1 MPPSRSSSLDT
12 DPDPGRISLNPTAA
26 TLVGPP
32 ISAPTVDNSAEIWSI
47 CLTHAEKF
55 DRALVESWKGDMD
68 GILIFSG
75 LFSAVVST
83 FLVDSYKA
91 LQPDAGTATAI
102 LTAQAVELLARSVG
116 EAAPTPPNLPS
127 PNSHT
132 PFLIINALWFLS
144 LVFSLACALSATLI
158 QQWSRI
164 YLQGTEERF
173 IPHERARMRTYL
185 QKGVQN
191 FHLADMV
198 DAIPM
203 LLHIS
208 LFLFFGGLIVFLY
221 NVDTTLARIILAFVV
236 PSLVLYTLLTA
247 LPVFYYDCPFKTPL
261 TSVLSYITYTI
272 ANYRP
277 RIRRRRNKH
286 TEHLHWHPEK
296 HSAYLTQLWA
306 HDGSEEGA
314 ELDHTALRWTL
325 LALTD
330 LRDLEQ
336 FIAALPALLQSDSSS
351 TLTRDGGRAAQAL
364 LFGQDML
371 AVHLVRLLHSTFPS
385 DALALPAAERQ
396 RLEARA
402 ATCLRTVMLLARA
415 CDGPTLAAP
424 QHWPA
429 WAITYFNPVA
439 RDALAL
445 RQHPDLGALAQSTAL
460 LLAWRALV
468 AYRSFLDDIAQRAA
482 NAAAAP
488 PMARARAAVELRT
501 RKSAGEYL
509 LRVLR
514 EVLHGLAGG
523 TAGSALADAGQ
534 ELLGGNLYAHLY
546 GPAAHGPRGGSGN
559 GGAAGT
565 TGGAGAGPDVETNG
579 LAQAARADLPKAKA
593 CLAVLFMLG
602 ACSLPADPTGEETL
616 HALAAP
622 LAWQEPCLYDDQDEA
637 MRLLLTVRNAYGDRL
652 TVLDADSVVALY
664 RTIHDPRHQRAQP
677 SGSTAGGTTGPYLRP
692 RRTNWR
698 QGTV

>member
-1 MPPSRSSSLDT
+1 MNALACVPTCKRASRTSTSPIWSMLSPCSFIYLCSSSLAVSSSSFIT
-12 DPDPGRISLNPTAA
+12 STPHLPGLHSHSLYP
-26 TLVGPP
+26 
-32 ISAPTVDNSAEIWSI
+32 
-47 CLTHAEKF
+47 
-55 DRALVESWKGDMD
+55 
-68 GILIFSG
+68 
-75 LFSAVVST
+75 VS
-83 FLVDSYKA
+83 FY
-91 LQPDAGTATAI
+91 I
-102 LTAQAVELLARSVG
+102 
-116 EAAPTPPNLPS
+116 
-127 PNSHT
+127 
-132 PFLIINALWFLS
+132 PFLPPCPSSTMTVPSRPPS
-144 LVFSLACALSATLI
+144 LPF
-158 QQWSRI
+158 
-164 YLQGTEERF
+164 Y
-173 IPHERARMRTYL
+173 
-185 QKGVQN
+185 
-191 FHLADMV
+191 
-198 DAIPM
+198 
-203 LLHIS
+203 HIS
-208 LFLFFGGLIVFLY
+208 LILSP
-221 NVDTTLARIILAFVV
+221 TTVQESAAAA
-236 PSLVLYTLLTA
+236 TNT
-247 LPVFYYDCPFKTPL
+247 
-261 TSVLSYITYTI
+261 
-272 ANYRP
+272 
-277 RIRRRRNKH
+277 RN
-286 TEHLHWHPEK
+286 TLHWHPEK
-296 HSAYLTQLWA
+296 HSTHLTQLWA

-385 DALALPAAERQ
+385 DALALPPAERQ

-445 RQHPDLGALAQSTAL
+445 RQHPDLGTLAQSTAL

-523 TAGSALADAGQ
+523 TAGSTLADAGQ

-559 GGAAGT
+559 GAAAGT

-579 LAQAARADLPKAKA
+579 LAQAARADLPKAKV

-602 ACSLPADPTGEETL
+602 ACSLPADPTGEETV
-616 HALAAP
+616 ARARCAP
-622 LAWQEPCLYDDQDEA
+622 
-637 MRLLLTVRNAYGDRL
+637 G
-652 TVLDADSVVALY
+652 VAGAVPL
-664 RTIHDPRHQRAQP
+664 R
-677 SGSTAGGTTGPYLRP
+677 RP
-692 RRTNWR
+692 RRGRCGCSSPCEMRT
-698 QGTV
+698 GIG

>member
-1 MPPSRSSSLDT
+1 MTPSRSSSLDT
-12 DPDPGRISLNPTAA
+12 DPDPGRISLNPAAA

-75 LFSAVVST
+75 LFSAVVSA
-83 FLVDSYKA
+83 FLVDSYKT
-91 LQPDAGTATAI
+91 LQPNASTTIPRDR
-102 LTAQAVELLARSVG
+102 L
-116 EAAPTPPNLPS
+116 PPEGSFPLS
-127 PNSHT
+127 PNGQT

-144 LVFSLACALSATLI
+144 LIFSLACALSATLI

-198 DAIPM
+198 NAIPM

-221 NVDTTLARIILAFVV
+221 NVDATLARIILAFVV

-272 ANYRP
+272 ANHRP

-286 TEHLHWHPEK
+286 TEHLHWHPEQ

-306 HDGSEEGA
+306 HDSSEEGA

-336 FIAALPALLQSDSSS
+336 FIGALPALLQSDSSS

-385 DALALPAAERQ
+385 DALALPPAERQ

-415 CDGPTLAAP
+415 CDGPTLTAP

-445 RQHPDLGALAQSTAL
+445 RQHPDLGVLAQSTAL

-488 PMARARAAVELRT
+488 AMARMRAAVEELRS

-523 TAGSALADAGQ
+523 TAGSMLADAGQ

-565 TGGAGAGPDVETNG
+565 TGAGPDVEMNG

-677 SGSTAGGTTGPYLRP
+677 SSSTAGGTTGPYLRP

>member
-12 DPDPGRISLNPTAA
+12 NPDPGRISLNPAAA

-102 LTAQAVELLARSVG
+102 LTAQAVELLARSANETV
-116 EAAPTPPNLPS
+116 PDPPDFPS
-127 PNSHT
+127 NNHT

-236 PSLVLYTLLTA
+236 PSLILYTLLTA

-261 TSVLSYITYTI
+261 TSILSYITYTI
-272 ANYRP
+272 ANHRP
-277 RIRRRRNKH
+277 RIRRHYNKH
-286 TEHLHWHPEK
+286 TKHLHWHPEK
-296 HSAYLTQLWA
+296 HSAYLTHLWA

-336 FIAALPALLQSDSSS
+336 FIAALPALLQSDSGS

-364 LFGQDML
+364 LFGQDTL

-385 DALALPAAERQ
+385 DALALPLAERQ

-429 WAITYFNPVA
+429 LAITYFNPVA

-445 RQHPDLGALAQSTAL
+445 RQHPDLGALAQSTTL

-468 AYRSFLDDIAQRAA
+468 TYRSFLDDIAKRAA

-488 PMARARAAVELRT
+488 AMARMRVAVEELRS

-509 LRVLR
+509 HGVLR

-523 TAGSALADAGQ
+523 TGGSTLADAGQ
-534 ELLGGNLYAHLY
+534 ELLGGGLYAHLY
-546 GPAAHGPRGGSGN
+546 GN

-565 TGGAGAGPDVETNG
+565 TGAGPDVGANEV
-579 LAQAARADLPKAKA
+579 LQAARADLPKAKA

-637 MRLLLTVRNAYGDRL
+637 MRLLLTVRNACGDKL

-664 RTIHDPRHQRAQP
+664 RTIHDPRRQRAQP
-677 SGSTAGGTTGPYLRP
+677 SGSTAGGTTGPYLRL
-692 RRTNWR
+692 RGTNWR